1 MAILNILSKIWD
13 YFATNILQ
21 QPAFMIGFIVLLGYI
36 LEKKKWYEVLSGFL
50 KATVGYFILSAG
62 SVGLINTFRPILV
75 GLKDR
80 FHLNAMV
87 TDPYFGQNA
96 VTAGIMKEFGRSF
109 ADTML
114 LLLFAYI
121 INIVLVRFSKY
132 TKLRAVFTTGNVQ
145 VQQAATAFWLILFCF
160 PKLGHLP
167 ILIVMSIILGLYWA
181 VGSNLTVDITQE
193 LTDGAGFAIAHQQM
207 FGIFIFA
214 KLSEFLENR
223 AKKKGKKEARR
234 LEDVKL
240 PGFMSIFNDNMVSTS
255 ILMLIFIG
263 AILVV

>member
-1 MAILNILSKIWD
+1 
-13 YFATNILQ
+13 
-21 QPAFMIGFIVLLGYI
+21 
-36 LEKKKWYEVLSGFL
+36 
-50 KATVGYFILSAG
+50 
-62 SVGLINTFRPILV
+62 
-75 GLKDR
+75 
-80 FHLNAMV
+80 
-87 TDPYFGQNA
+87 
-96 VTAGIMKEFGRSF
+96 
-109 ADTML
+109 ML

-263 AILVV
+263 AILVVLGPDYLVKAKFMQPGQSFIFYILQTSLQFAVFLAILQLGVRTFVNELTESFTF